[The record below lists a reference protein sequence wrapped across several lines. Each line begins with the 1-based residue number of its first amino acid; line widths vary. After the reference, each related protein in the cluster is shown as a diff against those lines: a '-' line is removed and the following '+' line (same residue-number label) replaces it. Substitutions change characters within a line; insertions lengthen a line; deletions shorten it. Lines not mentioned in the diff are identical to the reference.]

1 MASDVTTTS
10 LNSQGSAMKEQLA
23 YMDSYEA
30 RVNRMKTSIT
40 QLAVSIGD
48 SFLEDALYVGID
60 LIDKMSLSLADLID
74 QFGALPMIFGAGGIL
89 TSAMTKSGGPLG
101 LLKMMASQV
110 GGVFTKM
117 QEGALSVGTRIS
129 SWLSGMVV
137 EFAQSGNAIKQVI
150 GGVGQGIQKV
160 MGSLGVA
167 GSGLLATAGIT
178 AAFIAVGYAIDKLL
192 ERQRAL
198 NEAQRK
204 YEDTMERSREAVR
217 SHGNDLTGLV
227 GRYEEL
233 EKVINS
239 GNYSD
244 EQLAEY
250 NKTVN
255 DLSEAIPGAVSHIDS
270 LGEVH
275 LKNTDVIYDEARA
288 VEELAREY
296 ANIDAGELGEG
307 ITEQIENIKVLSE
320 QTNTLK
326 DRVEGLKMT
335 ISEGG
340 YWESYGEGSEKV
352 KETTEKIDEQTNA
365 VRVLEAQMAVAMKEI
380 TDGIQ
385 SQVLLLVEA
394 NEETYNLTG
403 AAESMSNAFVDA
415 QKQMMNINMD
425 DFYDKWGRF
434 DSDGF
439 AKAITDAQNEITAKS
454 VEFTKN
460 LNEMYGRIGEG
471 FKGEKL
477 NEIRNAMDSVLDKA
491 RESGIAIDEGLII
504 SLENLNN
511 SIANGGST
519 VDDYVQHLVDLGFES
534 DDAKNMVI
542 DMGDAHGNAAIK
554 FQETQGALA
563 SLSDELSD
571 YREELEAIN
580 TIDVVYGIESETTKA
595 IESHL
600 STLELLKA
608 EYSEGWYDTTAG
620 QQSVK
625 QMADELNVSEA
636 YIKQHLGT
644 VSELFKALSSVEI
657 VDGEDG
663 SPVKKYADTISK
675 DTIDMLDEIQ
685 HLVQHSGLTFE
696 QALVSVLDTTIVITE
711 EKIQK
716 VRDIL
721 NNASID
727 TPEGEANLVRDLAKE
742 LDELEGSFSAVS
754 DEAGNLQFIMND
766 GSEHEMLTGI
776 SGLLQEIGFDLSLAI
791 DDTTG
796 LRQVMIEL
804 PSGRELPIATIPDT
818 VYEGTESIG
827 LLKQAFVD
835 FKDLTNV
842 EQQSAF
848 IKSLNGQMDM
858 FRDELRVVHDEVDG
872 FQLVLSDGTTSP
884 WLDVLNQQLEAV
896 GAKIIDANAE
906 TEEFELGIQWADGS
920 ETIFDGA
927 GSSAIDYLSDVE
939 RANAHTEVMQESL
952 ERVKQLTDEVLAE
965 HNAAMI
971 EIDENNDIKYTADLD
986 QESLNA
992 VVQGLDVNQQLSEL
1006 NVLDEEGNIQVI
1018 FATHAVGTEVTA
1030 QQISEV
1036 TGQAQQLA
1044 TYTDEFGNIVQYF
1057 IPEVKNE
1064 EEARK
1069 ALASLLSDDNIGEV
1083 VSDGSG
1089 GWKVTYNASVDETS
1103 LNETENKLDKVG
1115 KSEDGSERSVVFQAE
1130 STGTD
1135 TVTAE
1140 FDAIIQGAEKVEGM
1154 SINVKVTEG
1163 TITSLGDL
1171 RSLLGLVDEDIKTTV
1186 DLAMDMILK
1195 LEAAGDAAQTIMK
1208 QAPSLRG
1215 ITAEAEALMTQLE
1228 ETAKALQDIF
1238 DLAQQDLSID
1248 ISTTFS
1254 GFEELVA
1261 QMENVQA
1268 TLHELSKVTTAQA
1281 NSQVNTYKNM
1291 SSEVKKILADMG
1303 ARISKVF
1310 SDIAKDSK
1318 DKTDKMGKDVVK
1330 SLGATRNR
1338 AINVMTSMGRG
1349 MLNEITKKYKE
1360 IVQESSSLPGLIG
1373 KGIRDNMSQASNSM
1387 QTLADNMVSRFKK
1400 ALGIQSP
1407 SRVFMSLGGHVID
1420 GLVKGLSDDN
1430 IKGLGQD
1437 VFNDF
1442 SQGAFSTIDEIKSYM
1457 TFDPVGPANFGGS
1470 FTKTSNFGSRW
1481 GRLHAGVDYA
1491 APMGTPIRAQSG
1503 GRVVV
1508 SGYHSGYGN
1517 YVAVQNGPVRQIYA
1531 HNSRNMAQVGQT
1543 VKAGQIVGLVGS
1555 TGNSTGPHVHYE
1567 VRVNGRPVNPMSYFR
1582 GFADGG
1588 FVDEEE
1594 LAWHGEDGP
1603 EVIIPLSAQ
1612 RRERGLDLWAE
1623 AGERMGLSRELI
1635 DLYKRSGTAAQAS
1648 VSAFSAM
1655 DGEMAASSDGEAG
1668 AGTFVPST
1676 NDIMRVVNPEYSAM
1690 EKEELPE
1697 LYRYMSYGSMM
1708 ELQDIKELEKARTV
1722 LGTLTEGAIEY
1733 RNAMKEVWSQTKD
1746 VIRNE
1751 RKELEKLNDRQRELS
1766 FRIVELKR
1774 EGAETNKASKK
1785 MREEY
1790 NAAQQEYEENYSRIY
1805 ELESSRVQNIA
1816 SNNQTIIDMHKD
1828 MVNEL
1833 IDIYDRLE
1841 QVRSDA
1847 IADYQYQLDHLSI
1860 AQPEKIGRQMTLN
1873 YQILSETNALMQVQ
1887 ANRVSQL
1894 TKEMDKFNKAYGP
1907 DDERTRHTQEALRQ
1921 ATSEYRSTVL
1931 TVANLEKSLEDTRRE
1946 VAENSVEDVKRYHS
1960 QVHSMTVRA
1969 LELERQEYEK
1979 SHEKRMK
1986 MYDDEISRIE
1996 SIYDAKIKALDAD
2009 KEEADYQEELESLSN
2024 ERADVMS
2031 SISRLSRDNSLE
2043 AKKQMKE
2050 LQDELLRI
2058 DGDIKSTQEARQD
2071 KLYRDAI
2078 EEQKQA
2084 QIDEFERGRELDEKA
2099 HESRMDA
2106 LEEQK
2111 NASDRYYEDMLGDER
2126 KWDNII
2132 DAYVRGDDNKLSAA
2146 IGEMNRGLNK
2156 LSAGDF
2162 FNLTVG
2168 YDGLSRNSKAQITEE
2183 TLMDIKNLVYNSSKN
2198 TERMADIYNNRGDHY
2213 IRHIPIDTVAPP
2225 RSDSWSGQTTKSDAV
2240 ADKAGIYAEV
2250 QRREKEIQKVAPKV
2264 NDSSSSSS
2272 TVKQRS
2278 HKISRGDTLWDLAQK
2293 YYGDPYKWRTIASA
2307 NSSINPSTL
2316 PVGKN
2321 IIIPF
2326 RDGGMTPDWPGNEGK
2341 IAMLHKKELVL
2352 TAEQTEDI
2360 LGAARYMGEV
2370 VTKYPTFD
2378 SGKVSVP
2385 ELSASNNTNTT
2396 IGDINLY
2403 FDNYKGT
2410 KEESKNVAQEI
2421 IKNLKKF

>member
-1 MASDVTTTS
+1 M
-10 LNSQGSAMKEQLA
+10 
-23 YMDSYEA
+23 
-30 RVNRMKTSIT
+30 
-40 QLAVSIGD
+40 
-48 SFLEDALYVGID
+48 
-60 LIDKMSLSLADLID
+60 
-74 QFGALPMIFGAGGIL
+74 
-89 TSAMTKSGGPLG
+89 
-101 LLKMMASQV
+101 
-110 GGVFTKM
+110 
-117 QEGALSVGTRIS
+117 
-129 SWLSGMVV
+129 
-137 EFAQSGNAIKQVI
+137 
-150 GGVGQGIQKV
+150 
-160 MGSLGVA
+160 
-167 GSGLLATAGIT
+167 
-178 AAFIAVGYAIDKLL
+178 
-192 ERQRAL
+192 
-198 NEAQRK
+198 
-204 YEDTMERSREAVR
+204 
-217 SHGNDLTGLV
+217 
-227 GRYEEL
+227 
-233 EKVINS
+233 
-239 GNYSD
+239 
-244 EQLAEY
+244 
-250 NKTVN
+250 
-255 DLSEAIPGAVSHIDS
+255 
-270 LGEVH
+270 
-275 LKNTDVIYDEARA
+275 
-288 VEELAREY
+288 
-296 ANIDAGELGEG
+296 
-307 ITEQIENIKVLSE
+307 
-320 QTNTLK
+320 
-326 DRVEGLKMT
+326 
-335 ISEGG
+335 
-340 YWESYGEGSEKV
+340 
-352 KETTEKIDEQTNA
+352 
-365 VRVLEAQMAVAMKEI
+365 
-380 TDGIQ
+380 
-385 SQVLLLVEA
+385 
-394 NEETYNLTG
+394 
-403 AAESMSNAFVDA
+403 
-415 QKQMMNINMD
+415 
-425 DFYDKWGRF
+425 
-434 DSDGF
+434 
-439 AKAITDAQNEITAKS
+439 
-454 VEFTKN
+454 
-460 LNEMYGRIGEG
+460 
-471 FKGEKL
+471 
-477 NEIRNAMDSVLDKA
+477 
-491 RESGIAIDEGLII
+491 
-504 SLENLNN
+504 
-511 SIANGGST
+511 
-519 VDDYVQHLVDLGFES
+519 
-534 DDAKNMVI
+534 
-542 DMGDAHGNAAIK
+542 
-554 FQETQGALA
+554 
-563 SLSDELSD
+563 
-571 YREELEAIN
+571 
-580 TIDVVYGIESETTKA
+580 
-595 IESHL
+595 
-600 STLELLKA
+600 
-608 EYSEGWYDTTAG
+608 
-620 QQSVK
+620 
-625 QMADELNVSEA
+625 
-636 YIKQHLGT
+636 
-644 VSELFKALSSVEI
+644 
-657 VDGEDG
+657 
-663 SPVKKYADTISK
+663 
-675 DTIDMLDEIQ
+675 
-685 HLVQHSGLTFE
+685 
-696 QALVSVLDTTIVITE
+696 
-711 EKIQK
+711 
-716 VRDIL
+716 
-721 NNASID
+721 
-727 TPEGEANLVRDLAKE
+727 
-742 LDELEGSFSAVS
+742 
-754 DEAGNLQFIMND
+754 
-766 GSEHEMLTGI
+766 
-776 SGLLQEIGFDLSLAI
+776 
-791 DDTTG
+791 
-796 LRQVMIEL
+796 
-804 PSGRELPIATIPDT
+804 
-818 VYEGTESIG
+818 
-827 LLKQAFVD
+827 
-835 FKDLTNV
+835 
-842 EQQSAF
+842 
-848 IKSLNGQMDM
+848 
-858 FRDELRVVHDEVDG
+858 
-872 FQLVLSDGTTSP
+872 
-884 WLDVLNQQLEAV
+884 
-896 GAKIIDANAE
+896 
-906 TEEFELGIQWADGS
+906 
-920 ETIFDGA
+920 
-927 GSSAIDYLSDVE
+927 
-939 RANAHTEVMQESL
+939 
-952 ERVKQLTDEVLAE
+952 
-965 HNAAMI
+965 
-971 EIDENNDIKYTADLD
+971 
-986 QESLNA
+986 
-992 VVQGLDVNQQLSEL
+992 
-1006 NVLDEEGNIQVI
+1006 
-1018 FATHAVGTEVTA
+1018 
-1030 QQISEV
+1030 
-1036 TGQAQQLA
+1036 
-1044 TYTDEFGNIVQYF
+1044 
-1057 IPEVKNE
+1057 
-1064 EEARK
+1064 
-1069 ALASLLSDDNIGEV
+1069 ASLLSDDNIGEV

-1089 GWKVTYNASVDETS
+1089 GWKVTYKANVNEES
-1103 LNETENKLDKVG
+1103 LNETEGKLNKVG
-1115 KSEDGSERSVVFQAE
+1115 KNEDGSDRSVVYQAE

-1135 TVTAE
+1135 TVIAE
-1140 FDAIIQGAEKVEGM
+1140 FDNILLGAEKVEGM
-1154 SINVKVTEG
+1154 SINVNVTEG
-1163 TITSLGDL
+1163 TITSLGEL

-1215 ITAEAEALMTQLE
+1215 ITAEAESLMVQLE
-1228 ETAKALQDIF
+1228 ETAVALQDIF

-1248 ISTTFS
+1248 ISATFS
-1254 GFEELVA
+1254 GFEDLVA
-1261 QMENVQA
+1261 QMENVKA
-1268 TLHELSKVTTAQA
+1268 TLNGLSKVTTAQA

-1303 ARISKVF
+1303 VRISKEF
-1310 SDIAKDSK
+1310 SDIARDSK
-1318 DKTDKMGKDVVK
+1318 NKTEKMGKDVIK
-1330 SLGATRNR
+1330 SLNETRSK
-1338 AINVMTSMGRG
+1338 AINAMKSMGQG
-1349 MLNEITKKYKE
+1349 MLNEITKKYRE
-1360 IVQESSSLPGLIG
+1360 IVKESSSLPGRIG
-1373 KGIRDNMSQASNSM
+1373 KGIRDNMSQASSSM
-1387 QTLADNMVSRFKK
+1387 QSLADNMVSRFEK
-1400 ALGIQSP
+1400 ALGIKSP
-1407 SRVFMSLGGHVID
+1407 SRVFMKLGGHVID

-1430 IKGLGQD
+1430 IKDLGQD
-1437 VFNDF
+1437 VFSDF
-1442 SQGAFSTIDEIKSYM
+1442 SQGAFSTIDDIKAYM
-1457 TFDPVGPANFGGS
+1457 TFDPVSPANFGGS
-1470 FTKTSNFGSRW
+1470 FVRTSNFGPRRSP
-1481 GRLHAGVDYA
+1481 GGIGSTNHQGVDYA
-1491 APMGTPIRAQSG
+1491 APTGTPIRAQSG
-1503 GRVVV
+1503 GRVVI

-1543 VKAGQIVGLVGS
+1543 VKAGQIIGLVGS

-1567 VRVNGRPVNPMSYFR
+1567 VRVNGRAVNPSSYFR

-1588 FVDEEE
+1588 FVDKEE

-1603 EVIIPLSAQ
+1603 EAIIPLSAE

-1751 RKELEKLNDRQRELS
+1751 RKELEKLGNRQRELS

-1805 ELESSRVQNIA
+1805 ELENNRVQNIA

-1833 IDIYDRLE
+1833 IDIYNRLE

-1860 AQPEKIGRQMTLN
+1860 TQPERIGRQMTLN

-1946 VAENSVEDVKRYHS
+1946 VAENSVEDVKKYHS

-2009 KEEADYQEELESLSN
+2009 KEETAYQEELESLSN
-2024 ERADVMS
+2024 ERAEVMS

-2078 EEQKQA
+2078 EEQKQS

-2126 KWDNII
+2126 KWDNIV

-2225 RSDSWSGQTTKSDAV
+2225 GSDSWSGQTTKSDAV

-2250 QRREKEIQKVAPKV
+2250 QRREKNLQKVAPKV

-2293 YYGDPYKWRTIASA
+2293 YYGDPYKWKTIASA

-2321 IIIPF
+2321 LIIPF

-2396 IGDINLY
+2396 VGDINLY